1 MLRWMFG
8 LGKAKAKKLKAKA
21 KKRVAAIRVRR
32 THISDN
38 ARLCRNLLRMA

>member
-21 KKRVAAIRVRR
+21 KRRVAAVRVRR
-32 THISDN
+32 STVSNN
-38 ARLCRNLLRMA
+38 ARFVRNIVRMA